1 MLGARIPLTFT
12 PVIPVHRSFVRTSA
26 LFVATALVSGA
37 CARGTA
43 TAPAVTMPPIA
54 VTVPPRNLTEAPG
67 DWHRLDFETDG
78 VLGVG
83 SERALRELL
92 AGRRPQREVVVA
104 VIDGG
109 TDTLHTLLRPNLWR
123 NPKDRPDGRDN
134 DGNGL
139 VDDVYGWNLIGGAS
153 GSVHHD
159 TYEVTRLY
167 AACRNYPAG
176 TGTPRPDDKTCG
188 EVATAFREKKTEIE
202 QTLGQIA
209 QISTVLTQI
218 TKVLN
223 DNVGG
228 PLTKEKVEAFS
239 PNTPQLTQAK
249 QLWLQLAA
257 NGLSEAEIAEAK
269 KAYEGQ
275 FKYGLDTM
283 FDARSVVGDDRRAL
297 DQRQYGN
304 ADIMGADASH
314 GTHVAG
320 IIAAVRGSGPMQ
332 GIAPNTKIMTLRT
345 VPDGDERDKDV
356 ANAIRYA
363 VDNGAHII
371 NMSFGKAYSPDRA
384 VVDDA
389 VKYAE
394 SKGVLLVHAAGNDG
408 KNTDAEE
415 SYPTPKR
422 DNGARPTNWLEV
434 GASSWKG
441 MRELPATFSN
451 YGKTT
456 VDIFAPGVD
465 VLSAVPGGGTKPQSG
480 TSMAAPVVSGVAAL
494 LMAYFPDLTA
504 IQVKDIILRSSRS
517 LADVDVGLPGAE
529 GTTVKFGTLSRT
541 GGVVNAYAAVRMAM
555 DIRP

>member
-1 MLGARIPLTFT
+1 M
-12 PVIPVHRSFVRTSA
+12 
-26 LFVATALVSGA
+26 
-37 CARGTA
+37 
-43 TAPAVTMPPIA
+43 MPPIA
-54 VTVPPRNLTEAPG
+54 VTVPPKDLTEAPG
-67 DWHRLDFETDG
+67 DWHRLDYETDG

-83 SERALRELL
+83 SERAIRELL
-92 AGRRPQREVVVA
+92 AGRRPQREVIVA

-123 NPKDRPDGRDN
+123 NPKERPDGQDN

-159 TYEVTRLY
+159 TYEVTRVY

-176 TGTPRPDDKTCG
+176 KGTPRPDEKTCG
-188 EVATAFREKKTEIE
+188 EVAKAYGEKKTEIQ
-202 QTLGQIA
+202 QTLAQIN
-209 QISTVLTQI
+209 QISTVLTQV
-218 TKVLN
+218 TRVLTEA
-223 DNVGG
+223 VGA
-228 PLTKEKVEAFS
+228 PLTKAKVDALN
-239 PNTPQLTQAK
+239 PTTPQLTQAK
-249 QLWLQLAA
+249 QLWSQLAA
-257 NGLSEAEIAEAK
+257 NGLDEAEIAEAK
-269 KAYEGQ
+269 KAYDGQ

-283 FDARSVVGDDRRAL
+283 FDARSVVGDDLTAVGDRR
-297 DQRQYGN
+297 YGN
-304 ADIMGADASH
+304 TDIMGADASH

-371 NMSFGKAYSPDRA
+371 NMSFGKAYSPNRA
-384 VVDDA
+384 AVDEA

-394 SKGVLLVHAAGNDG
+394 SKGVLLVHAAGNDA
-408 KNTDAEE
+408 KNNDSEE

-422 DNGARPTNWLEV
+422 DGGARPSNWLEV

-441 MRELPATFSN
+441 MRALPAEFSN
-451 YGKTT
+451 YGKAT

-494 LMAYFPDLTA
+494 LMAYFPDLNA
-504 IQVKDIILRSSRS
+504 VQVKDLILRSSRS

-541 GGVVNAYAAVRMAM
+541 GGVINAYAAVKMAL